1 MGLNNEF
8 LSVGV
13 PVVCTSL
20 AEQFQAEQKEI
31 GNQIWFG
38 LGEEKKEFSTFS
50 LLEAVVT
57 LHSICLK
64 NLLTPIKCGIF

>member
-1 MGLNNEF
+1 M
-8 LSVGV
+8 
-13 PVVCTSL
+13 CASL
-20 AEQFQAEQKEI
+20 AELKQARQFQAEQRDIER
-31 GNQIWFG
+31 QIWFS
-38 LGEEKKEFSTFS
+38 LGEEKKEEFSTLS